1 MGRRTSSGEPLNEE
15 LFEALIQAG
24 ADPNLMMTRANRRSP
39 FFSPSFS
46 VPSRKER
53 ESLCANSC
61 HGYASR
67 PSRERQTLVTPG
79 PFVPKKEM
87 YPFDYAVHLYARQ
100 PEIDEGIQLIGVGG
114 YEVPYM
120 YKLPAD
126 KLEKVI
132 ETLVAR
138 GADVMATYE
147 FADESR
153 MSIKDKLI
161 MRGADYRFFQVGRP
175 QLAGKILKLCR
186 TTCEGKL

>member
-1 MGRRTSSGEPLNEE
+1 
-15 LFEALIQAG
+15 
-24 ADPNLMMTRANRRSP
+24 
-39 FFSPSFS
+39 
-46 VPSRKER
+46 
-53 ESLCANSC
+53 
-61 HGYASR
+61 
-67 PSRERQTLVTPG
+67 
-79 PFVPKKEM
+79 M

-114 YEVPYM
+114 HEVPYM

-132 ETLVAR
+132 ETLAAR

-153 MSIKDKLI
+153 MSIKDRIIL
-161 MRGADYRFFQVGRP
+161 RGADYRFFQVGRP
-175 QLAGKILKLCR
+175 QLARKILELCR